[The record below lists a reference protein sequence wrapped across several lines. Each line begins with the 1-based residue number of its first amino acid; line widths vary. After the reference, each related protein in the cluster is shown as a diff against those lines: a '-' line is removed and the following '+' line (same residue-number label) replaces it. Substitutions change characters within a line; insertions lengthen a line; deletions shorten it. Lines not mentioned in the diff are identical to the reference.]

1 MEALSQCRCGKHGPV
16 CTASFFGLYW
26 LYVCLRIE
34 PTLIYHGHVSLL
46 KFPGFFLD
54 WAFVEDLLV
63 CPGGLAECLSAFLSQ
78 FYYYSW
84 AGALVITLIGWL
96 FYLSVGAF
104 VRAFTGRDVYL
115 LRFAAAVGLLLAY
128 NQYIHCLEGSIKI
141 LLALLFALVYIKIS
155 LLRGWTRWT
164 VFLLLSALLY
174 CGAGTGG
181 LLFAWFC
188 VMFEIRR
195 RRFITALWCFVST
208 TVAAYI
214 LANYF
219 LDSNPSR
226 MWLIFPEVQTFED
239 PRIAK
244 VVVWSYL
251 VFALVVVVL
260 TFWPRRQASTVKKNK
275 TAMAGEESSSGN
287 AKLRLIL
294 SVFVLLAM
302 SVTIFFSLNRVKRY
316 QSQITYYGYYRKWP
330 ELLRLA
336 NGIPFEEY
344 NIFLVHYV
352 NRALFHTGKLG
363 CEMFSYPQSPDAFGA
378 IYKGSRNCVATEQF
392 FEIGLVNDAAHLAYQ
407 SLERFGSYPMT
418 LKQLALINVA
428 REQTNAARVFLN
440 VLSKDLIFGRW
451 ARDCLKRLE
460 TDPLLL
466 EDERMRRISTLRTV
480 DDPLRAVNLPGMQLQ
495 ILLEHNGEN
504 KMAFE
509 YLMADHL
516 LNRRLEMFLGQ
527 LHRLDD
533 FDYPDIPRHYEEA
546 ILIYTMLTKKTVDLG
561 NRKINPETIRRSR
574 DFYRIC
580 AIYGN
585 NTQAALEELERMGFS
600 DTYFFYYSFQ

>member
-34 PTLIYHGHVSLL
+34 PTLIYHGHGSLL
-46 KFPGFFLD
+46 KFPVFFVDGSFIKGF
-54 WAFVEDLLV
+54 LV
-63 CPGGLAECLSAFLSQ
+63 RPGGLAECLSAFLSQ
-78 FYYYSW
+78 FFYHSW
-84 AGALVITLIGWL
+84 AGALVITVTGWL

-115 LRFAAAVGLLLAY
+115 LRFAVAVGLLLAY

-141 LLALLFALVYIKIS
+141 LSALLFALVYIKMP
-155 LLRGWTRWT
+155 LRHGWMRWA
-164 VFLLLSALLY
+164 VFLFLFVLLY
-174 CGAGTGG
+174 CGAGNGG

-188 VMFEIRR
+188 VLFEIRR

-208 TVAAYI
+208 TAAAYI

-219 LDSNPSR
+219 LDSILSK
-226 MWLIFPEVQTFED
+226 MWLIFPEEQTLND

-260 TFWPRRQASTVKKNK
+260 TFWPHRQSPAIKKNK
-275 TAMAGEESSSGN
+275 TAMSGEESFSGTS
-287 AKLRLIL
+287 KLRLIL

-302 SVTIFFSLNRVKRY
+302 AVTIFFSLNRVKRY

-330 ELLRLA
+330 ELLRVA

-363 CEMFSYPQSPDAFGA
+363 CEMFSYPQSPDAFGV
-378 IYKGSRNCVATEQF
+378 IYQGNRNFVAAEQF
-392 FEIGLVNDAAHLAYQ
+392 FEIGLVNDAAQLAHE
-407 SLERFGSYPMT
+407 SLEVFGSHPTT

-440 VLSKDLIFGRW
+440 ALSKDLIFGRW

-466 EDERMRRISTLRTV
+466 KDERMHRISTLRTV
-480 DDPLRAVNLPGMQLQ
+480 GEPLKPANLPSVQFQ
-495 ILLEHNGEN
+495 RLLVHNGKN

-509 YLMADHL
+509 YLMADYL
-516 LNRRLEMFLGQ
+516 LNRRLEMFIGQ

-561 NRKINPETIRRSR
+561 NRKIKPETIRRSR